1 VTVVEIIAI
10 SSSVCGSLGV
20 SFPHLRCRVSP
31 EKYGTIPNEPKAPP
45 LGAPVTTEWKATRAC
60 GILADMSWRRMAS
73 RREAVNQDGLGLS
86 ATTATYLHQHAGR
99 TFDNVDDLEAALR
112 GERYIA
118 DRGLATT
125 LYLTLRLRKPL
136 LLEGEAGVGKTEIAK
151 VLAAILDT
159 PLIRLQC
166 YEGLDASSAI
176 YEWDYPR
183 QMLYLQTIE
192 ATGGTDRETARR
204 DLFSEEFLLKRP
216 LLQAIDAAHEKSPVL
231 LIDEVD
237 RADQELEAFLLEL
250 LSDFQVTVPELG
262 TIRAEHLPIVILTS
276 NRTREIHDALK
287 RRCLYYWIDFPTF
300 QKEYRILS
308 AKVPEAPQRLAT
320 QICGFTQGLREVDL
334 FKSPG
339 MAETLDW
346 AHALLSLGTTELTND
361 SVDDTLG
368 VILKYQEDVDR
379 VRGDVANALITRA
392 ARATAD

>member
-1 VTVVEIIAI
+1 MNRAVE
-10 SSSVCGSLGV
+10 SVETLAAE
-20 SFPHLRCRVSP
+20 LR
-31 EKYGTIPNEPKAPP
+31 N
-45 LGAPVTTEWKATRAC
+45 
-60 GILADMSWRRMAS
+60 
-73 RREAVNQDGLGLS
+73 
-86 ATTATYLHQHAGR
+86 H
-99 TFDNVDDLEAALR
+99 
-112 GERYIA
+112 RYIA

-125 LYLTLRLRKPL
+125 LFLTLHLQKPL

-151 VLAAILDT
+151 VLAEALDA

-183 QMLYLQTIE
+183 QMLYLRSLE
-192 ATGGTDRETARR
+192 GAVDVKREEVRR

-216 LLQAIDAAHEKSPVL
+216 LLQAIDAAHDRAPVL

-262 TIRAEHLPIVILTS
+262 TIRAEHVPIVILTS

-287 RRCLYYWIDFPTF
+287 RRCLYYWIDFPNYA
-300 QKEYRILS
+300 KELKILT
-308 AKVPEAPQRLAT
+308 AKVPEVSETLSR
-320 QICGFTQGLREVDL
+320 QICAFTQGLREIDL

-346 AHALLSLGTTELTND
+346 AAALLALGTVELSD
-361 SVDDTLG
+361 EVVDETLG
-368 VILKYQEDVDR
+368 VILKYQEDVDKL
-379 VRGDVANALITRA
+379 RGDVARRLVQRA
-392 ARATAD
+392 INATAAASS

>member
-1 VTVVEIIAI
+1 MA
-10 SSSVCGSLGV
+10 
-20 SFPHLRCRVSP
+20 
-31 EKYGTIPNEPKAPP
+31 
-45 LGAPVTTEWKATRAC
+45 APVGLRDTYRCK
-60 GILADMSWRRMAS
+60 LAHVGVRSFLQMRTDSS
-73 RREAVNQDGLGLS
+73 LS
-86 ATTATYLHQHAGR
+86 PITAPYLNQHAGR
-99 TFDNVDDLEAALR
+99 TFENVDDLEASMR
-112 GERYIA
+112 GEKYIT

-151 VLAAILDT
+151 VLASVLNT

-183 QMLYLQTIE
+183 QMLYLQTIQ
-192 ATGGTDRETARR
+192 ATGGIDPEQARR

-216 LLQAIDAAHEKSPVL
+216 LLQAIDAANDKSPVL

-262 TIRAEHLPIVILTS
+262 TIRAEHVPIVILTS

-287 RRCLYYWIDFPTF
+287 RRCLYFWIDFPSF

-308 AKVPEAPQRLAT
+308 AKVPDAPQALAT
-320 QICGFTQGLREVDL
+320 QICAFTQGLREVDL

-379 VRGDVANALITRA
+379 VRGDVANSLI
-392 ARATAD
+392 ARASRASAD